1 MAGPPP
7 SYVVL
12 ANGMRD
18 TAQEF
23 QRMAQHPPVT
33 AAILQQQLQ
42 HQFQQLQQQMQQQ
55 MQQQFQQ
62 QQQQLQQQFQ
72 QQQQHLQQQFQQQQ
86 QQLQQQFAQDLLQQY
101 VLTSR
106 YIHSQFML
114 KARLYLEQALVSC
127 SEGRQQA
134 RVINSWATDATVL
147 VVVNNAAGA
156 TPPHWPLQATP
167 ARVRRIPGAQLNQIL
182 QFYQLPVGG
191 LVADRAQRVL
201 MHLGV
206 RF

>member
-55 MQQQFQQ
+55 M
-62 QQQQLQQQFQ
+62 
-72 QQQQHLQQQFQQQQ
+72 QQQFQQQQ

-147 VVVNNAAGA
+147 VVVNDAAGA